1 MVYHMESKMVYYATE
16 IEKKNQELQHSL
28 EYYEGRLSCN
38 VRYITFYK
46 SDLDPLKAQ
55 LETLHTLCKEL
66 LTTLYNFDVGNS
78 YLRGESSRPFEI
90 LSAAVDT
97 FSFIIMTGIGVVPES
112 RSQQMF
118 TGTLL
123 SLRLGNV
130 NRRTACYMPSH
141 RRTPTSRCSTQ
152 S

>member
-1 MVYHMESKMVYYATE
+1 MESKMVYYATE

-78 YLRGESSRPFEI
+78 YLRGKYEQMYKMLHLCHNDYAQNKRED
-90 LSAAVDT
+90 AVKAI
-97 FSFIIMTGIGVVPES
+97 SNCLE
-112 RSQQMF
+112 
-118 TGTLL
+118 
-123 SLRLGNV
+123 
-130 NRRTACYMPSH
+130 H
-141 RRTPTSRCSTQ
+141 CSI
-152 S
+152 